1 MFKIFPNNFPALI
14 TKTDGNFFGFVVI
27 HTIYYYIHLF
37 IRRPLFLN
45 ISTIIL
51 MPAMHFIKYGKTAH
65 RDVGRIRQHPK
76 QKPRRQETNVSS
88 EF

>member
-45 ISTIIL
+45 ISTIIHL
-51 MPAMHFIKYGKTAH
+51 PAMHFINMVKQLTAMSVVSDNILSKNQEGK
-65 RDVGRIRQHPK
+65 R
-76 QKPRRQETNVSS
+76 NVSS